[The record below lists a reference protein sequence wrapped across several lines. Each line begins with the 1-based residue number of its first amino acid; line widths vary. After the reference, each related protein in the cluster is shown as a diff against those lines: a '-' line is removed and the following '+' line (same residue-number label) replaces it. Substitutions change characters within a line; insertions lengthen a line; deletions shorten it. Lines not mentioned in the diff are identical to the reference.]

1 MNNFDSVAGFYD
13 KLSTLVFGTNM
24 RRAQMTHL
32 HDIPQGSN
40 VLILGGGTG
49 WLLSELSAVNPT
61 CKVWYIDASA
71 RMISL
76 SKNGMRNST
85 QEIVFIH
92 GTEESIPVGITFD
105 AVITHF
111 YLDLFPED
119 SCIRIIHKIR
129 SAIRTGGILLVSDF
143 INTTWW
149 HSVMLQ
155 MMYGFFGLMCGIESN
170 SLPRWKNLLEESGF
184 KEIKSREFFRGFIK
198 SAVFRLIC

>member
-13 KLSTLVFGTNM
+13 KLSILVFGTAM
-24 RRAQMTHL
+24 RRAQTTHL
-32 HDIPQGSN
+32 HDIPRGSN

-49 WLLSELSAVNPT
+49 WLLSELSTVNPT
-61 CKVWYIDASA
+61 CKVWYIDASSK
-71 RMISL
+71 MIIA
-76 SKNGMRNST
+76 SKKKMRKST
-85 QEIVFIH
+85 QEIFFIH

-129 SAIRTGGILLVSDF
+129 STIRTSGLWLVSDF
-143 INTTWW
+143 IHTTWW
-149 HSVMLQ
+149 HGVMLRT
-155 MMYGFFGLMCGIESN
+155 MYGFFKLMCGIEGSI
-170 SLPRWKNLLEESGF
+170 LPPWKNLLEENGL
-184 KEIKSREFFRGFIK
+184 KEYKSREFFGGFIK